1 MKNCLKYLPAV
12 LPLLIAACAVMPD
25 TVEPSSET
33 PPAANLAEAP
43 APAEAGPPETAAAEL
58 PFTSVQ
64 PELFGVAGSLSN
76 AWADFDRDGQLDL
89 AVSMKGG
96 AILLYRQEDGVFASV
111 GEALGLPVSGP
122 EFRGLSWGDY
132 DGDGYPDLL
141 AGATSPEEL
150 SRVYRND
157 AGKGFTDVAPGIGL
171 TIPGRSARQTNWID
185 YDNDGDLDVY
195 SANRAGANKLFRTT
209 EGTFAEVFIGE
220 GPSDERPTV
229 GACWFDYDQ
238 DGRLDIFL
246 ANQSGAE
253 DAVWQ
258 NGVSGFTDVAS
269 EAGIETAGRTKQ
281 EGGVGC
287 AIGDY
292 DNDGHL
298 DIYFI
303 NYGANKLYR
312 NKGDGTFEDVTGAAG
327 VAEPDQAVGGDWG
340 DFNNDGYLDL
350 FVAGYEG
357 PFGEQVPVNYLY
369 LSDGEGGFTNILP
382 LDHPMNAAD
391 HGVFWVDYDL
401 DGALDLSLTDGYGPE
416 GGHFVFRNTLDGET
430 RARALNILVLNASGL
445 GVVPGAE
452 VRLYDEAGKVLASR
466 LVHTGGGYNAQSAT
480 PVHFGLKDASPV
492 TVEVTF
498 LTEEGRVIQR
508 IEDVD
513 PAAWAGKAF
522 VIQKE

>member
-1 MKNCLKYLPAV
+1 MKNRLKYLPAV
-12 LPLLIAACAVMPD
+12 LPLIIAACATTP
-25 TVEPSSET
+25 EAAQPPSDPS
-33 PPAANLAEAP
+33 PAASLAEAV
-43 APAEAGPPETAAAEL
+43 APVEPQPDVIAPAEL

-64 PELFGVAGSLSN
+64 PELFGIAGSLSN
-76 AWADFDRDGQLDL
+76 VWADFDRDGQLDL

-96 AILLYRQEDGVFASV
+96 AILLYRQDNGVFTSV

-141 AGATSPEEL
+141 AGATSPQEL
-150 SRVYRND
+150 SRVYRNEE
-157 AGKGFTDVAPGIGL
+157 GKGFTDVAAELGL
-171 TIPGRSARQTNWID
+171 TIPGRSARQTNWVD

-195 SANRAGANKLFRTT
+195 SANRAGTNKLFQNTDGMFT
-209 EGTFAEVFIGE
+209 EVFIGE
-220 GPSDERPTV
+220 GPSDDRPTV

-238 DGRLDIFL
+238 DGRLDLFL
-246 ANQSGAE
+246 TNQSGAE
-253 DAVWQ
+253 DAVWK
-258 NGVSGFTDVAS
+258 NEPEGFTDVA
-269 EAGIETAGRTKQ
+269 AQVGIETAGRTKE

-287 AIGDY
+287 AVGDY

-298 DIYFI
+298 DVYFI

-312 NKGDGTFEDVTGAAG
+312 NKGDGSFEDVTDASG
-327 VAEPDQAVGGDWG
+327 VAEPDHAVGGDWG

-369 LSDGEGGFTNILP
+369 LNDGQGGFANILP

-391 HGVFWVDYDL
+391 HGIIWVDYDL

-416 GGHFVFRNTLDGET
+416 GGHFVFRNTGGPAGENHG
-430 RARALNILVLNASGL
+430 LNVMVLNASGL

-452 VRLYDEAGKVLASR
+452 VRLYDSEGGLLATR
-466 LVHTGGGYNAQSAT
+466 LVHTGGGYNAQSAI

-492 TVEVTF
+492 KVEVTF
-498 LTEEGRVIQR
+498 LTASGRITQSA
-508 IEDVD
+508 ENVD
-513 PAAWAGKAF
+513 PAEWAGKAF
-522 VIQKE
+522 VLKQE